1 MKVNLTKQEIR
12 PRFAGNV
19 VQNKKLSD
27 VLSDVVQR
35 YRNRNVEAALAIVE
49 LVELATKFRAAAA
62 RGEQ

>member
-35 YRNRNVEAALAIVE
+35 YRNRNVEAAQAMVA